1 MNDSHIAS
9 SEALTSMHL
18 FRYWRSGEFQIII
31 DGRPVT
37 IVCAAGSNDSNADA
51 DIRCQEKA
59 ERVQLIVDG
68 SVERKDSYERPVREQ
83 ITHEIDE
90 CNIITRNRYG
100 ALILNSA
107 SLSIFD
113 IDDYKRSFWESL
125 GFGKKKDKKA
135 AIVENLRRLFES
147 YGQRNISWRIYET
160 CKGVRMIVAGPYI
173 NPASSFFAQFSR
185 EINADPLYTLLCT
198 KQNCYRARL
207 TPKPHRLHI
216 DRLKFVCP
224 LPEDIDRKYSE
235 WLANYQEQSKNYA
248 VCRLI
253 ETLGAT
259 VSEDPIID
267 FHDRI
272 CCSEANLPLA

>member
-9 SEALTSMHL
+9 SETLNQMHL
-18 FRYWRSGEFQIII
+18 FRYWRSDEFEIII
-31 DGRPVT
+31 DGQPAT
-37 IVCAAGSNDSNADA
+37 IVCAAGSNDSTADA
-51 DIRCQEKA
+51 DARCREKA
-59 ERVQLIVDG
+59 ERVQLLVDG

-90 CNIITRNRYG
+90 YNIVTRNRYG
-100 ALILNSA
+100 ALVLNSM
-107 SLSIFD
+107 SLNIFD
-113 IDDYKRSFWESL
+113 IDDYKHSFWEIF
-125 GFGKKKDKKA
+125 GFGKKKDKKET
-135 AIVENLRRLFES
+135 IIENLRRLFAS
-147 YGQRNISWRIYET
+147 QSQRDTSWRIYET
-160 CKGVRMIVAGPYI
+160 CKGIRMIVAGQYI
-173 NPASSFFAQFSR
+173 SPASSFFAQFSR

-207 TPKPHRLHI
+207 TPKPHRLNI

-224 LPEDIDRKYSE
+224 LPEDIDSKYAE

-259 VSEDPIID
+259 VDEDPIIE
-267 FHDRI
+267 FHDRV
-272 CCSEANLPLA
+272 CCSNMHLSLA